1 MVRVKRFFV
10 ALRDAVILVLFY
22 FLILVGLVLLAALL
36 GWEYVEKLARPY
48 PLLSTFV
55 IVAGTVG
62 FAISMAAETLRDAEG
77 EGSPLIKVRLI
88 SLASLFCFA
97 LWLGAVIWAAF
108 RPDDKFAIV
117 RMFTRSSKNPL
128 PDWAYLIRLKI
139 LLTFGLVGAGG
150 LIYCL
155 KRKSKIWYGVF
166 ELLFAAAA
174 NWALSDKILED
185 IGKHH
190 VAAQDCI
197 GIVAAFYVFTRGVGN
212 LVEGLEE
219 NQKGGLSQEQ
229 SIEPTRTQSAKA

>member
-1 MVRVKRFFV
+1 MVRVASFL

-88 SLASLFCFA
+88 SGFIILFRTVAGSGYMGRFSSRRQICHREECLPLVKESAANLGLSDPIEDSVDVRTCRCRRTRFTASSA
-97 LWLGAVIWAAF
+97 N
-108 RPDDKFAIV
+108 PKFG
-117 RMFTRSSKNPL
+117 T
-128 PDWAYLIRLKI
+128 AYLSFYLRRQQIGRL
-139 LLTFGLVGAGG
+139 A
-150 LIYCL
+150 
-155 KRKSKIWYGVF
+155 
-166 ELLFAAAA
+166 
-174 NWALSDKILED
+174 DKILED

-197 GIVAAFYVFTRGVGN
+197 GIVAAFYALQGASEISRG
-212 LVEGLEE
+212 
-219 NQKGGLSQEQ
+219 
-229 SIEPTRTQSAKA
+229 A